1 MTGASGQRRRPP
13 RQKKTRRPHNFRLL
27 YALTIETLMEQ
38 SPQDAG
44 PDLERYRE
52 YLRTLARQQLDDRL
66 RGKLDPSD
74 VVQQTLLEAHQ
85 ARDKL
90 RGLSDAQLAAWLR
103 RALANNLADEVRR
116 LGAGVRDVGRERSLQ
131 QAVDESAARLEAL
144 LVAEQSSPSDQAVR
158 QEDLLRLAEALAGL
172 PEDQRAA
179 VELHHLEGRTLA
191 ETAAALGRTRSA
203 VASLVFRGLRNL
215 RQRLDEGEGSDA

>member
-1 MTGASGQRRRPP
+1 MDQPP
-13 RQKKTRRPHNFRLL
+13 QG
-27 YALTIETLMEQ
+27 
-38 SPQDAG
+38 DG
-44 PDLERYRE
+44 PDFERYRE
-52 YLRTLARQQLDDRL
+52 YLRALARLQLDDRL
-66 RGKLDPSD
+66 RGKLDPSG

-90 RGLSDAQLAAWLR
+90 RGLSEAQVAAWLR
-103 RALANNLADEVRR
+103 RALANNLADEARR
-116 LGAGVRDVGRERSLQ
+116 LGAQVRDVGRERPLQ
-131 QAVDESAARLEAL
+131 QAVDESSARLEAL
-144 LVAEQSSPSDQAVR
+144 LAVEQASPSQQAVR

-191 ETAAALGRTRSA
+191 ETAAALGRTRAA

-215 RQRLDEGEGSDA
+215 RQRLDEGKDR